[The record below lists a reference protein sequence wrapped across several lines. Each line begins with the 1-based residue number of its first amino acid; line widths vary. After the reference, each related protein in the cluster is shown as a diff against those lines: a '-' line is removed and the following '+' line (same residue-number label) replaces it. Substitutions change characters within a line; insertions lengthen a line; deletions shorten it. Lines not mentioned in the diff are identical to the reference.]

1 MNISFTFTLNYIFI
15 FEMRCG
21 IFSTFSRLKFK
32 NIIVRSNY
40 SGFIGLVIMFIFII
54 ISTPSCKTKE
64 GCGLEEK
71 LAPNMESKGGKSGLF
86 SKKQT
91 KRMSVKKK

>member
-1 MNISFTFTLNYIFI
+1 MFVFISIT
-15 FEMRCG
+15 
-21 IFSTFSRLKFK
+21 
-32 NIIVRSNY
+32 
-40 SGFIGLVIMFIFII
+40 
-54 ISTPSCKTKE
+54 TPSCKTKE

-91 KRMSVKKK
+91 KKMKLKKK